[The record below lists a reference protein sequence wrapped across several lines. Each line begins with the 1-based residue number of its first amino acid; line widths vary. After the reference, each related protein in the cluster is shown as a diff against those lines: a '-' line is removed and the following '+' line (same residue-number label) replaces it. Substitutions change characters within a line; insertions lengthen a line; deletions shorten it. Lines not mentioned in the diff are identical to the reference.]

1 MDTSARIHARVDRL
15 VLLSNTHRMIR
26 ISATIPDAI
35 VRATDAHAERADR
48 SRSWVISEALRRY
61 LASPPAP
68 KPESDVGLGASRLAQ
83 LRADLELTPEERVK
97 EADRTLS
104 EYALAHPSA
113 GKPLIAFDSFEEY
126 FEWDRRERLR

>member
-1 MDTSARIHARVDRL
+1 
-15 VLLSNTHRMIR
+15 MIR

-35 VRATDAHAERADR
+35 VRAIDSHAERVDR

-61 LASPPAP
+61 LESLPGPGPAQ
-68 KPESDVGLGASRLAQ
+68 DMGLDSSRLAQ
-83 LRADLELTPEERVK
+83 LRADLRLTPEERVK

-104 EYALAHPSA
+104 EYTSAHPSA

-126 FEWDRRERLR
+126 FEWDRKERLR

>member
-1 MDTSARIHARVDRL
+1 
-15 VLLSNTHRMIR
+15 MIR
-26 ISATIPDAI
+26 ITATIPEAL
-35 VRATDAHAERADR
+35 VRATDAHAERVDR

-61 LASPPAP
+61 LESPPGLGA
-68 KPESDVGLGASRLAQ
+68 EQDTGLGASRLAQ
-83 LRADLELTPEERVK
+83 LRADLRLTPEERVK

-104 EYALAHPSA
+104 EYASAHPSA